1 MQTPLSVKSGLLSQ
15 FIILT
20 YNYNAFIYL
29 FIYFFAERCAKN
41 AVFNGNTCKCKK
53 GYKGHGFK
61 KCIKRKTRRDL
72 EEQEEEK
79 RDVTDEGIDVSE
91 NGLERA

>member
-15 FIILT
+15 FIIIT

-29 FIYFFAERCAKN
+29 FFFAEKCAKN

-91 NGLERA
+91 NGLERV